1 MESRRSELSDLENQ
15 LKALAG
21 KGGSSVETVETRREL
36 LRKVVGLQTLGVD
49 LSPLFATVLLNAAT
63 SDVPTKK
70 MLYHFVTATAKAK
83 PDLALLTVNM
93 LVKDASDGDPTIRAL
108 ALRSLTNLRVPA
120 LAEYVADA
128 LRRGLRD
135 AHPYARKTAVM
146 GVLKLHDCAP
156 TAVAQAGLVE
166 QLRVML
172 TEDPSPEVT
181 SNCVAA
187 LRELDGPASLTGKRV
202 VYSLLNRL
210 RGCSEWAQ
218 SLVLDLVAQY
228 EPESPDEMYDIMN
241 LLEDR
246 LRHNNSAVVLAT
258 VRVFLH
264 LTLSHEDVHQAVYE
278 RIKAPLFTLAA
289 ATSGSGGGN
298 EAAFA
303 VWAHLHLLVT
313 RAPSL
318 FAKDYRQ
325 FFCRANDSA
334 PVKRLKLEMLTA
346 VADEETTYDIVSE
359 LSEYVADVDVA
370 TSRRAVRAVGAVAL
384 VTSDVAGIVDRL
396 LSFLDLGSDY
406 VACEA
411 LGQVRDLLRVAP
423 DRADLCITAISA
435 LPVSLVTEP
444 QGRAAYAFIMGE
456 YGHILPEAPY
466 ALEPFLRSLPE
477 EPSPDVR
484 LELLTA
490 AVKLFIHR
498 PAECQYMLG
507 AALAAGSVDGDA
519 DVRDRALMYYRLL
532 ASAGVDGIK
541 AVVVPPAGRLD
552 ATGVAFEDDVAQ
564 VLRDR
569 LFAEFNSLSVIYGKP
584 SSTFVDVRDRA
595 TAAAEAAAAEAD
607 LEAAAGATALA
618 DDNLLVMDDSD
629 AADDFLMGGGVSS
642 PPGAGGYAAQVQAPG
657 GMDLMGS
664 DFAPS
669 PAPPL
674 PPTPPPQPQQQ
685 QQLVAASPSS
695 TPALP
700 PCPLTPGPVM
710 DPGTFQAHWAAWPA
724 AQQGAI
730 KLQPAGLAALSAQTA
745 ALTPHMGA
753 AHIATMASGG
763 SGGTL
768 KWYFYA
774 FLAPGVVPQQGVFLA
789 ELLVDT
795 AAGTAS
801 ITIKTDAPQMSKAF
815 AANFAQIILDF
826 PRPVAPLW

>member
-1 MESRRSELSDLENQ
+1 MESRRSELSDLEGQ

-21 KGGSSVETVETRREL
+21 KGGSSSETVEARREV

-49 LSPLFATVLLNAAT
+49 LSPLFGTVLLNAAT

-70 MLYHFVTATAKAK
+70 MLYHYLTATAKAK

-93 LVKDASDGDPTIRAL
+93 LVKDAGDGDPTIRAL
-108 ALRSLTNLRVPA
+108 ALRSLANLRVLS

-128 LRRGLRD
+128 LRRGLQD

-146 GVLKLHDCAP
+146 GVLKLHDVAP
-156 TAVAQAGLVE
+156 SAVGQAQLVE
-166 QLRVML
+166 HLRVML
-172 TEDPSPEVT
+172 TDDPSPEVT

-187 LRELDGPASLTGKRV
+187 LRELDGPKSLTGKRV

-210 RGCSEWAQ
+210 KGCSEWAQ
-218 SLVLDLVAQY
+218 CLVLDLVAQY
-228 EPESPDEMYDIMN
+228 EPDSPDEMYDIMN

-289 ATSGSGGGN
+289 ASSGSGGGN
-298 EAAFA
+298 EASFA

-318 FAKDYRQ
+318 FARDYRQ

-423 DRADLCITAISA
+423 DRADVCITAISA

-498 PAECQYMLG
+498 PGECQHMLG

-552 ATGVAFEDDVAQ
+552 ATGVAFEDVVAQ
-564 VLRDR
+564 ELRDR
-569 LFAEFNSLSVIYGKP
+569 LFSEFNSLSVIYGKP

-618 DDNLLVMDDSD
+618 DDNLLVMDDD
-629 AADDFLMGGGVSS
+629 GTDDFLLGGGMSS
-642 PPGAGGYAAQVQAPG
+642 PPPAGGYAQVQAPG
-657 GMDLMGS
+657 GMDLLGS

-669 PAPPL
+669 PAPPP
-674 PPTPPPQPQQQ
+674 PPTPQPPPQPQPVP
-685 QQLVAASPSS
+685 VAVASPSS

-700 PCPLTPGPVM
+700 PCPLIPGYVM

-730 KLQPAGLAALSAQTA
+730 KLQPAGLAALVSHTA
-745 ALTPHMGA
+745 ALTPHMA
-753 AHIATMASGG
+753 AAFIATMASGG
-763 SGGTL
+763 SGSTL

-774 FLAPGVVPQQGVFLA
+774 FGAQQAVFLA

-795 AAGTAS
+795 AAGTAH
-801 ITIKTDAPQMSKAF
+801 ITIKTDAPQMSKAY
-815 AANFAQIILDF
+815 AANFAQILLDY
-826 PRPVAPLW
+826 PKPAALLL